1 MVVTIVLKQE
11 SYSGNQRFPEK
22 AHGRE
27 LEWGSRQRVFEVQP
41 CWKIIG
47 NLRSAVVNF
56 PCRKGLPVQRVV
68 QTILLHGRK
77 IEVPEPE
84 DFFLEKKIA
93 NSRQGKERPKGYSC
107 LAASALF
114 YHGGNTDY

>member
-11 SYSGNQRFPEK
+11 SYSGNQII
-22 AHGRE
+22 
-27 LEWGSRQRVFEVQP
+27 SRKSTSNE
-41 CWKIIG
+41 
-47 NLRSAVVNF
+47 NF
-56 PCRKGLPVQRVV
+56 PGLKKLPAQRVV

-84 DFFLEKKIA
+84 DLFLEKKIA

-114 YHGGNTDY
+114 YHGGNTDYRTGQRAGKNHKQ